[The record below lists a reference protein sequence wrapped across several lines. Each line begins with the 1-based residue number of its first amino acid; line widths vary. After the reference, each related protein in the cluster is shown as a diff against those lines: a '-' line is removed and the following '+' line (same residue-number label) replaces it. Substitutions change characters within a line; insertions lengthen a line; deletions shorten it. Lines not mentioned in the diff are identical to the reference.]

1 MTGQNDSD
9 EDDFDESLDEN
20 LGPSQNNETSRKE

>member
-1 MTGQNDSD
+1 MTSQNDSD

-20 LGPSQNNETSRKE
+20 LGPSQNNEPSRKE